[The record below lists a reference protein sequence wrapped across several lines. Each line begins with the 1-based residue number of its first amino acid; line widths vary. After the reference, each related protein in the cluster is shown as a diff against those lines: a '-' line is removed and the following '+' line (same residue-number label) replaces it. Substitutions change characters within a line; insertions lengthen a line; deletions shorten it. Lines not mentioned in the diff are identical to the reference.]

1 MKKGQVLEGIVES
14 AGFPNKGII
23 NIEGKKMV
31 TEIVNIVSNVGFPI
45 AISIALFYQLMK
57 TNEMIRDFQSTIVK
71 NTDTIGRLVDSIE
84 SHDENNKVG

>member
-1 MKKGQVLEGIVES
+1 
-14 AGFPNKGII
+14 
-23 NIEGKKMV
+23 MV

-45 AISIALFYQLMK
+45 AISVALFYQLIK
-57 TNEMIRDFQSTIVK
+57 TNELVREFQSTIVK